1 MVGYSFQRIFVEDI
15 RSGAKRQ
22 TIRAPRKRH
31 AREGER
37 LQLFCGMRQPG
48 CFRIIDDPLCVGLD
62 EVRID
67 LRGLDNITGS
77 RRRDGLIV
85 VNGIPLIGDAAE
97 HYARGDGFRAF
108 DAIESIGHPARQAE
122 RRMSASLTEVIT
134 TYHGSDGERTKA
146 LYTRLSEMGP
156 SGLVA
161 VELFRAEKA
170 SQRAK
175 AYRGGIRGH
184 GSYKRMAYDR
194 KEWALGR
201 LCNAL
206 IEHTTV
212 PVFGWGWGVDE
223 DQPVHR
229 HVLYVELPTG
239 QVSFHA
245 SMRGDGPD
253 YPGIWDGVRGQSAD
267 RILRWCGR
275 VLEQGPQP

>member
-108 DAIESIGHPARQAE
+108 DAIESIGHPAI
-122 RRMSASLTEVIT
+122 SAFENMI
-134 TYHGSDGERTKA
+134 RFW
-146 LYTRLSEMGP
+146 
-156 SGLVA
+156 SGRYGFK
-161 VELFRAEKA
+161 LF
-170 SQRAK
+170 
-175 AYRGGIRGH
+175 
-184 GSYKRMAYDR
+184 
-194 KEWALGR
+194 
-201 LCNAL
+201 
-206 IEHTTV
+206 
-212 PVFGWGWGVDE
+212 
-223 DQPVHR
+223 
-229 HVLYVELPTG
+229 
-239 QVSFHA
+239 
-245 SMRGDGPD
+245 
-253 YPGIWDGVRGQSAD
+253 DGVAIRWDPQIAPWLGGDTPSAT
-267 RILRWCGR
+267 
-275 VLEQGPQP
+275 PQDKRSAA